1 MKHLYVGPTNNS
13 LSIYAKERHSNAVLI
28 TKDIIEDLDH
38 VKNGYVSL
46 GDFDDIY
53 NFKLILENFDIIEFV
68 NLGWSAEDYQERTS
82 VLAHLYQCKLL
93 SDKKIVGLDS
103 DHKCI
108 LPKLA
113 DTRTSDNSQLWVV
126 GCSITEGVGIS
137 KDQRWGHLLSKQL
150 NMPVSYLALS
160 STSISWAV
168 DQIIRSDIR
177 KDDIVCWLLTGVNRH
192 HMYYNDHWHQ
202 LTGTEW
208 PDDPELKMLINKN
221 ILVSEHAVAH
231 ACSQIDH
238 AVRYLRL
245 IGCKFILSLVPLN
258 INEHQM
264 ILYKYLSN
272 NVPEF
277 TLLINSAG
285 LEVSDSY
292 IDLGSD
298 NDHPGPKQHKLYADL
313 FLKSIKK

>member
-13 LSIYAKERHSNAVLI
+13 LSIYAKERHPNAVLI
-28 TKDIIEDLDH
+28 TKDINLDN

-53 NFKLILENFDIIEFV
+53 NFKITIEKFDIIEFV
-68 NLGWSAEDYQERTS
+68 DSGWSAEDYQERTT
-82 VLAHLYQCKLL
+82 VLEHLYQYKLL
-93 SDKKIVGLDS
+93 DTKKIIGLDLS
-103 DHKCI
+103 DDDI
-108 LPKLA
+108 LPKLV
-113 DTRTSDNSQLWVV
+113 DIRTSNNSQLWVV
-126 GCSITEGVGIS
+126 GCSITEGVGVS

-150 NMPVSYLALS
+150 TMPVSYLALS
-160 STSISWAV
+160 GTSVSWAV

-192 HMYYNDHWHQ
+192 HMYYDNHWHQ

-208 PDDPELKMLINKN
+208 PDNPELKMLINKN
-221 ILVSEHAVAH
+221 ILVSDHAVAH
-231 ACSQIDH
+231 ACSQIEH
-238 AVRYLRL
+238 AVRYLRSV
-245 IGCKFILSLVPLN
+245 GCKFILSTAPLN
-258 INEHQM
+258 IIEHRM
-264 ILYKYLSN
+264 RLYKYLSN

-277 TLLINSAG
+277 TLS
-285 LEVSDSY
+285 SDNNGIEGPKSY

-298 NDHPGPKQHKLYADL
+298 SEHPGPKQHKLYADL